1 MYQEEEEEKKDE
13 VSMVTWHEHDVN
25 NLNQNPCPF
34 IPATIKLNILSCDI
48 YFQTLSLKKKIIV
61 CDLVMY
67 KTYI

>member
-48 YFQTLSLKKKIIV
+48 YFQTLSRNV
-61 CDLVMY
+61 QNMY
-67 KTYI
+67 LISIFTYR